1 MCRRPRAGRGK
12 VKERGEIATAAVE
25 GLGATHAPDT
35 FSRLPISCPT
45 TDVNYLE
52 GDTDKQPAGS
62 SNSLGRLGRLSPIR
76 RAASPTQRRFGSTRT
91 SRRASQRVMQPC
103 HIWTPMVQSELET
116 PSPQIPP
123 RPSNTPSRPRQ
134 EVSKTRRQWRHK
146 LTRLSTA
153 SAQVC
158 SGLV

>member
-1 MCRRPRAGRGK
+1 MQAAQGGQRKGQG
-12 VKERGEIATAAVE
+12 EGEIATTAVE
-25 GLGATHAPDT
+25 GLGATHAPDRL
-35 FSRLPISCPT
+35 SRLPISCPT

-52 GDTDKQPAGS
+52 GDSDKQPAGS

-103 HIWTPMVQSELET
+103 HIWTPMVQSELVT

-123 RPSNTPSRPRQ
+123 RPSNTPSRRPRQ

-146 LTRLSTA
+146 LTWLSTA

>member
-35 FSRLPISCPT
+35 FLHLPISCPT

-76 RAASPTQRRFGSTRT
+76 RAASPTQRRCGSTRT
-91 SRRASQRVMQPC
+91 SRRASQRAMQPC
-103 HIWTPMVQSELET
+103 HIWTPMVQSELVT